1 MPIEFTDYIRRLLPL
16 ALHELPAKPDLR
28 SIGWGQT
35 SDSNSSLSEDLQVV
49 RVASVTNN
57 ESKIVYGNQIT
68 DKMGCVVGNYN
79 EGACHGGI
87 GSPLLDA
94 YSRYT
99 AIHVGFA
106 SFVSSNGCESTD
118 PSGYTR
124 IYGYVNWITEVTR

>member
-1 MPIEFTDYIRRLLPL
+1 MSCKLDTNV
-16 ALHELPAKPDLR
+16 AK
-28 SIGWGQT
+28 
-35 SDSNSSLSEDLQVV
+35 QVFE
-49 RVASVTNN
+49 NN
-57 ESKIVYGNQIT
+57 FQ
-68 DKMGCVVGNYN
+68 
-79 EGACHGGI
+79 GGI